1 MLHGRQQIEKSNDR
15 TQKIS
20 LGSWFYLRENAKQ
33 WLDMVTWNGI
43 TNKGPWLVPHQVKK
57 VFRIKLRET
66 AATRT
71 PPPVEV
77 PWIRSSIFHTIL
89 MAFYLKAT
97 LISVKRTRRVR
108 YPFSGKQITLSCNYM
123 CMEETSLH
131 YKEWHRRINW
141 KWMLIQRLDSKLNSM
156 KWERMPFK
164 WNNNNNYYIKKS
176 IVQIAEY

>member
-1 MLHGRQQIEKSNDR
+1 
-15 TQKIS
+15 
-20 LGSWFYLRENAKQ
+20 
-33 WLDMVTWNGI
+33 MVTWNGI
-43 TNKGPWLVPHQVKK
+43 TNEGPWLIPHQVKK
-57 VFRIKLRET
+57 FFRIKLGET

-89 MAFYLKAT
+89 MTFYLKAT

-108 YPFSGKQITLSCNYM
+108 YPFSSKQITLSCNYM

-131 YKEWHRRINW
+131 YKEWHRSINW

-156 KWERMPFK
+156 KWERMPLSEIIII
-164 WNNNNNYYIKKS
+164 IKKKKYCADS
-176 IVQIAEY
+176 RILNAILHYSDL